1 MGNDPKKPAPPP
13 PTIDDVILD
22 MRLSAKRFENE
33 AKRCEREKTQMMN
46 KAKQALAK
54 NNDEGNKHNE
64 ISRCQTISHIRH
76 EQTKRG

>member
-33 AKRCEREKTQMMN
+33 AKRCEREKT
-46 KAKQALAK
+46 
-54 NNDEGNKHNE
+54 
-64 ISRCQTISHIRH
+64 
-76 EQTKRG
+76 